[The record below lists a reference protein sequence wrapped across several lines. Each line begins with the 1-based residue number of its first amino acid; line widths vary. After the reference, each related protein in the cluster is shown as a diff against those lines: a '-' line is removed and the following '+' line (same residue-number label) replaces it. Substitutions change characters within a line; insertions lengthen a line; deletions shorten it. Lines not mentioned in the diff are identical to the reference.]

1 MTGPGQAPPRRIEI
15 EGDIPRGVADDAER
29 ELAKLERH
37 AGDRPIRWER
47 VTLRRGPGR
56 SKRPFVADALVLVD
70 GRAVAAHADGES
82 APRAVKAVVEELDR
96 QIRERR

>member
-1 MTGPGQAPPRRIEI
+1 MSGPGQAPPRRIAV
-15 EGDIPRGVADDAER
+15 EGDIPRDVADEAER

-37 AGDRPIRWER
+37 AGDRPVQWER

-56 SKRPFVADALVLVD
+56 SKRPYVADAVVIVN
-70 GRAVAAHADGES
+70 GRTLKAHADGES

-96 QIRERR
+96 QVREKR